1 MSAPH
6 VLIVLDTCAA
16 SSRGILRGFA
26 QVAREQGWIVLHYQP
41 GVDIE
46 RVASEWS
53 WSAAVLGP
61 SVLGAWPAALDQTIS
76 VAVNMDR
83 SAEGVASVCI
93 DERRVAELALA
104 HFFAR
109 GLRTLTTFT
118 VSGSTLGTARERAFR
133 EAAERAGARLE
144 PAASA
149 PPDGT
154 PRADDRTSPLASWL
168 SGLRKPCGVFAC
180 RDAWAHVVTRHARVA
195 GLRVPED
202 IAILGV
208 DNDPVECEITAP
220 PLSSVAVPWRA
231 LGERAAQLVL
241 SGLKGKPI
249 AGQRTLIDPLQVV
262 SRRSSDTFAVDD
274 PLVAAAVTWIH
285 GNKHDRLTVPGVA
298 RALGTTRQRLER
310 RFRRALG
317 RTVMQEARRARV
329 EAARQL
335 LASTNLSLHQV
346 ARMSGFTSAALLSV
360 AFRTETGVPP
370 GTYRRR
376 TRQEADVDVEA
387 EADGRAHAE
396 PDPEDA

>member
-1 MSAPH
+1 MPAPH
-6 VLIVLDTCAA
+6 VLIVLDTCTA

-41 GVDIE
+41 GVDVE
-46 RVASEWS
+46 WVANEWS
-53 WSAAVLGP
+53 SSAAVLGP
-61 SVLGAWPAALDQTIS
+61 SALGAWPAPLDKALS
-76 VAVNMDR
+76 VAVNVDR

-118 VSGSTLGTARERAFR
+118 LANSALGAARERAFR

-144 PAASA
+144 TAASA
-149 PPDGT
+149 APEGSSRPEDQ
-154 PRADDRTSPLASWL
+154 ASALSAWL

-180 RDAWAHVVTRHARVA
+180 RDAWAHVVARHARLA

-249 AGQRTLIDPLQVV
+249 AGQRTLIDPIGVV

-285 GNKHDRLTVPGVA
+285 GNKQDRLTVPGVA

-335 LASTNLSLHQV
+335 LDRTNFPLHQV

-376 TRQEADVDVEA
+376 TRREGDADGEADRESD
-387 EADGRAHAE
+387 ADSK
-396 PDPEDA
+396 DA